1 MKAGMVAIVIELA
14 FAALVLAIMFEC
26 GVPS

>member
-1 MKAGMVAIVIELA
+1 MKAGTVAVVAELA

-26 GVPS
+26 GSIN